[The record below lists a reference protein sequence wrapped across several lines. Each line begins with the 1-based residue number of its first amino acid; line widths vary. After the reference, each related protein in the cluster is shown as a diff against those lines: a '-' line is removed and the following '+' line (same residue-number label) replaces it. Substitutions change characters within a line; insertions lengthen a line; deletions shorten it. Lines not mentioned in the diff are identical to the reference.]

1 MTIARPTSDLLVGG
15 WSGVNAPSLLAS
27 RKVVTTSPEEHRE
40 LDWSNPLNNGAVSVL
55 HANCL
60 VDLKS
65 RSRAYTAFIYNRVP
79 TAHGTAI
86 RMAATTT
93 QGFYS
98 TAPDLPHTGKGAT
111 YFWVGTTGPNI
122 PSMTSV
128 AGDGSFGF
136 FTIGGVGLLA
146 VLGAT
151 VGSVNALGPLAYLP
165 TNTFCVLVLTATS
178 SGNWRVYLNGEM
190 RASGSAP
197 TMENNTCYGLCLGNF
212 NRSMSYSSPE
222 DHQMAGKYVGNVWS
236 QDQVESFSANPWQI
250 FKPKQSV
257 SYTNPSADLYSAL
270 DEASVD
276 DADYITTSTAS
287 TCELALTPVTD
298 PATSTGQVV
307 TIRAK
312 SVAGSTL
319 VATLKQ
325 PEIPGYTG
333 GLYLPRRW
341 TRQPSGPI
349 DIDWNNPITKSLV
362 VAWET
367 RGLSVHN
374 LVGGAG
380 GDFLWQTNSVEPGT
394 PVRAEPHSG
403 MRCIGVSHDF
413 AKPVGD
419 AFFPIPYSSDVT
431 VCWWMSGSTGQ
442 SRYVFRYGKDGSGG
456 YSLYGG
462 VDSTGYPKFGA
473 VLTSGGSVDYYA
485 QSTIAQTDNI
495 RMFVG
500 RLRQNAT
507 VSLFDKGVEI
517 TNSAPKTGLRSSTI
531 GLSLTGTPSS
541 ATDLGFTSNFYGF
554 VGTEILFWKR
564 ALSNSEINELYKN
577 PWQIFKPKKQ
587 ISYFS
592 GPSTPGTIAT
602 RTFTSLGS
610 SFADYQINL
619 TPTECNLIT
628 DYNNLSI
635 SLEAQ

>member
-333 GLYLPRRW
+333 GLFLPRRW
-341 TRQPSGPI
+341 ESGLAKNSMVNWAHPLLRSVVSLRTWSRVLWNPSYE
-349 DIDWNNPITKSLV
+349 LV
-362 VAWET
+362 DKTQQSAFT
-367 RGLSVHN
+367 NGLFF
-374 LVGGAG
+374 GRDE
-380 GDFLWQTNSVEPGT
+380 GDYVLT
-394 PVRAEPHSG
+394 PVN
-403 MRCIGVSHDF
+403 
-413 AKPVGD
+413 
-419 AFFPIPYSSDVT
+419 T
-431 VCWWMSGSTGQ
+431 
-442 SRYVFRYGKDGSGG
+442 
-456 YSLYGG
+456 
-462 VDSTGYPKFGA
+462 
-473 VLTSGGSVDYYA
+473 YYA
-485 QSTIAQTDNI
+485 ST
-495 RMFVG
+495 
-500 RLRQNAT
+500 
-507 VSLFDKGVEI
+507 
-517 TNSAPKTGLRSSTI
+517 
-531 GLSLTGTPSS
+531 TPSS
-541 ATDLGFTSNFYGF
+541 TLLYPKAFTYALAYKHISRLGTNSQFIAGEFDQTLAPLFGFNMASGATGEISFYQKTSLNSNSTLISIGRSLRTDKISKL
-554 VGTEILFWKR
+554 VGTFDGSTTCRCYQDKSLLGTATIFSASAPSFTTKYATVNYEQFQSNLTGKFYYTLTLAREWSYGEIASW
-564 ALSNSEINELYKN
+564 SENI
-577 PWQIFKPKKQ
+577 WQIFKPRKH

-592 GPSTPGTIAT
+592 TPSTPGTIAT
-602 RTFTSLGS
+602 RTFSSLGS